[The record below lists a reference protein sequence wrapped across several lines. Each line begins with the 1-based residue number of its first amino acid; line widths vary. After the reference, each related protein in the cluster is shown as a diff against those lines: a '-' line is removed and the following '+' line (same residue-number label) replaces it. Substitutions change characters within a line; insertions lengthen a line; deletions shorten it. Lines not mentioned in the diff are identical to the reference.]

1 MSSTL
6 ISSIISGAAN
16 LLPAIGGLF
25 AHGFKGFR
33 SAWQSM
39 GDATTGAHLT
49 GAQREANVFTAE
61 QAQKQMDF
69 QQQMRDS
76 QYQSAVAD
84 MKAAG
89 VNPALMYG
97 SGASGNSAPSGAMAS
112 SVAPS
117 SPDVTGLL
125 GQIANLSLLRSQ
137 KANLD
142 ANTGKTLAETDLTKQ
157 NIVESNARI
166 QQIKANVRQLGLSAD
181 AQEIVNKYLDRKENV
196 ALQNMTLEGDKL
208 AVEWTEIQQ
217 KISNLGTEQQKMLQ
231 DIAESSQRVS
241 YLLSQERL
249 NNEQVNEIQAT
260 IAKINQE
267 RDNLVKTGKVLDKD
281 IDFYEWNH
289 GSEMVIAGQRTGTRY
304 IPDKK
309 YRDKNR

>member
-1 MSSTL
+1 MSPTL

-16 LLPAIGGLF
+16 LFPAIGGLF

-39 GDATTGAHLT
+39 GDAITGAHLT
-49 GAQREANVFTAE
+49 GAQREANAFTAE

-84 MKAAG
+84 MKSAG
-89 VNPALMYG
+89 LNPAVMYG

-181 AQEIVNKYLDRKENV
+181 AQEIVNKYLERKENV

-208 AVEWTEIQQ
+208 AAEWTEIQQ
-217 KISNLGTEQQKMLQ
+217 KISNLGIEQQKMLQ

-241 YLLSQERL
+241 YLLAQERL
-249 NNEQVNEIQAT
+249 NDEQIKEVQAT
-260 IAKINQE
+260 IARINQE

-289 GSEMVIAGQRTGTRY
+289 GSEVVIAGQRSGSRY
-304 IPDKK
+304 IPSRRE
-309 YRDKNR
+309 RDKNR

>member
-1 MSSTL
+1 MSPTL

-16 LLPAIGGLF
+16 LFPAIGGLF

-39 GDATTGAHLT
+39 GDAITGAHLT
-49 GAQREANVFTAE
+49 GAQREANAFTAE

-84 MKAAG
+84 MKSAG
-89 VNPALMYG
+89 LNPAVMYG

-208 AVEWTEIQQ
+208 AAEWTEIQQ
-217 KISNLGTEQQKMLQ
+217 KISNLGIEQQKMLQ

-241 YLLSQERL
+241 YLLAQERL
-249 NNEQVNEIQAT
+249 NDEQIKEVQAT
-260 IAKINQE
+260 IARINQE

-289 GSEMVIAGQRTGTRY
+289 GSEVVIAGQRSGSRY
-304 IPDKK
+304 IPSRRE
-309 YRDKNR
+309 RDKNR

>member
-1 MSSTL
+1 MSPTL

-16 LLPAIGGLF
+16 LFPAIGGLF

-39 GDATTGAHLT
+39 GDAITGAHLT
-49 GAQREANVFTAE
+49 GAQREANAFTAE

-84 MKAAG
+84 MKSAG
-89 VNPALMYG
+89 LNPAVMYG

-208 AVEWTEIQQ
+208 AAEWTEIQQ

-241 YLLSQERL
+241 YLLAQERL
-249 NNEQVNEIQAT
+249 NDEQIKEVQAT
-260 IAKINQE
+260 IARINQE

-289 GSEMVIAGQRTGTRY
+289 GSEVVIAGQRSGSRY
-304 IPDKK
+304 IPSRRE
-309 YRDKNR
+309 RDKNR